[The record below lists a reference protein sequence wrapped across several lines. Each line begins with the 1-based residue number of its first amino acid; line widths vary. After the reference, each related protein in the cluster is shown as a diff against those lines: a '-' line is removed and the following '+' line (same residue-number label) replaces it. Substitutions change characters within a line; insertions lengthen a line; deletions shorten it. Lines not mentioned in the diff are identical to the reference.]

1 MGLTA
6 AGRKRPEI
14 FKKIKKSIT
23 RNKMLTVLGI
33 FSSAKKNK
41 KIKPLSHTINKAGW
55 CHCIRSVQL
64 INNST
69 TWIGRMFQLQHAN

>member
-41 KIKPLSHTINKAGW
+41 KNQAFIAYNK
-55 CHCIRSVQL
+55 
-64 INNST
+64 
-69 TWIGRMFQLQHAN
+69 